1 MILTEGLVDSMAQCQ
16 AMIEILADNR
26 LLAMEIF
33 KAMPDEYLERFEE
46 CIKRVSKYLDDL
58 ED

>member
-1 MILTEGLVDSMAQCQ
+1 MILTEGLVNSMAQCQ
-16 AMIEILADNR
+16 AMIEMLADNR

-33 KAMPDEYLERFEE
+33 KAMPDECLERFEK